1 MRSLSRGN
9 PRPFPSRK
17 RRDPARIGAVA
28 RNKTCVVAVCRS
40 IPVAEFADADNN
52 RDALMTLRYL
62 KLTRRLVGAIGV
74 RELPLLRGGIA
85 CLNPN
90 IMTS

>member
-1 MRSLSRGN
+1 M
-9 PRPFPSRK
+9 
-17 RRDPARIGAVA
+17 
-28 RNKTCVVAVCRS
+28 
-40 IPVAEFADADNN
+40 AEFADADNN

-62 KLTRRLVGAIGV
+62 KLTSGRRDRRFLIAAFE
-74 RELPLLRGGIA
+74 RSAA

>member
-1 MRSLSRGN
+1 
-9 PRPFPSRK
+9 
-17 RRDPARIGAVA
+17 
-28 RNKTCVVAVCRS
+28 
-40 IPVAEFADADNN
+40 VAEFADADNN